1 MLARTDEIEKALLQF
16 EGAIFCI
23 RDVLARILIHMP
35 PVEADTMI
43 QRLADRAITCSDQLG
58 TERLKGYIDELQML
72 RSELRECN
80 VPENQR
86 RKHFVK

>member
-1 MLARTDEIEKALLQF
+1 MLARTHQIEIAFLQF

-23 RDVLARILIHMP
+23 RDVLARILIQLP
-35 PVEADTMI
+35 SAEADTMI

-58 TERLKGYIDELQML
+58 PERLKGYIDELQML
-72 RSELRECN
+72 RSEIRECN

-86 RKHFVK
+86 RVDFSK